1 MGASCDGK
9 ELSQIK
15 GVDAGVSVPI
25 NTEAGIDE
33 LAQSAIKVAKQLIT
47 ESKPNKKRYD
57 KASRKRFSRLFKDP
71 KAISV
76 TVSLTDEVMRITSAK
91 DAARVLKKSAKSATL
106 TGFGLIN
113 ALGLKLIAAI
123 SIVLPKPVL
132 FAVHTQV
139 KRLSKGIILPSESS
153 KLAKQIKRRAKKD
166 IRLNI
171 NVLGEAV
178 LGEREAAERFE
189 RVLEMMN
196 RPEVDYVSVKLSS
209 VVSQII
215 TLDQDG
221 TLKRVSEKL
230 RMIYKNSIQSHT
242 FVNLDMEE
250 FRDLRLTVDAFK
262 LVLSEA
268 EFEKLYAGI
277 VLQAYLPESHEVFAE
292 LVEWSKRRHKN
303 TGGVIKIRLVKG
315 ANLAMEKAEASLHG
329 WVAAPYQSK
338 AAVDASYSRLLDT
351 ALRAEHADAVRIGVA
366 SHNLFHIAFALEIAK
381 KRQVID
387 QLDIEMLEGM
397 ANPEALAIAK
407 RNLRILLYAP
417 VTRGDDFA
425 SAVAYLVRR
434 LDENTAPENYLRS
447 SFEIGESEEIFNAQA
462 ERFLTSATGR
472 HDLST
477 KSLRHRNIKFEV
489 GDIFE
494 NAPNADLTKDSFVNK
509 LDKEIRSVLMQSD
522 LQIPIVI
529 DGKQIFDRTLIDG
542 YDPSDNAKIW
552 YHYAV
557 AKKSDVDSAVK
568 IAKKAVADWDGIG
581 AAKRAEILKN
591 FAQIAHDEQESSI
604 AIMARDAGKSVA
616 EADPEVSEA
625 IDFANY
631 YALSAISLDL
641 EKQSNPVGVVVVVP
655 PWNFPYAIPTGGI
668 CAALAAGNTVIFK
681 SAPETVATSW
691 HLVNQLWRSGV
702 PKDVLQFVSTED
714 NEIGQAL
721 ITHLDVNVVILT
733 GGYNTALLFSSWKN
747 DLNLLAETSG
757 KNSMVLTACCDID
770 LAVKDLVQSAF
781 GHAGQKCSAASVAIV
796 DKNIYEN
803 PIFKKQLL
811 DAVQSLQVGAGYKY
825 ATSVGPVIKAAEHS
839 LHRALTSLDAGEEWL
854 LEPKQ
859 LDQAGLLWSPGI
871 KTNVKPGSWSHLNEW
886 FGPVLAI
893 MISPDLKTSIKWQNA
908 TEFGLT
914 AGIQSLD
921 QGECEYWIENVEAGN
936 LYVNRGVTGAIVN
949 RQPFGG
955 WKRSSVGATAKAG
968 GANYVATLRNW
979 NQMHHFLPMKEAAN
993 KWLNTVGKLAIDKSG
1008 LEVESNLQRYRNYKK
1023 GFLIRLES
1031 GTSKDELDFLSWLK
1045 TELGIITS
1053 LSSDTLIPGLA
1064 NLVVESASEFAEH
1077 AKEFDR
1083 ARWLSFEI
1091 APIHQLMQNGVSCD
1105 MRPITSRGDIEMSRW
1120 FLEQS
1125 ISITQHRYGNTNAGP
1140 KPICE
1145 GLNKINP
1152 RPLQARI

>member
-1 MGASCDGK
+1 MS
-9 ELSQIK
+9 I
-15 GVDAGVSVPI
+15 PI
-25 NTEAGIDE
+25 STDLAIDE
-33 LAQSAIKVAKQLIT
+33 LAQSAVKVAKQLII
-47 ESKPNKKRYD
+47 EASNNKKRYD

-71 KAISV
+71 KAIFV
-76 TVSLTDEVMRITSAK
+76 TVTLTDEVMRITSAK
-91 DAARVLKKSAKSATL
+91 DAARILKVAAKSATL

-113 ALGLKLIAAI
+113 AVGLKAIAVI

-139 KRLSKGIILPSESS
+139 KRLSKGIILPFESS
-153 KLAKQIKRRAKKD
+153 KLVKQIERRDKKG

-189 RVLEMMN
+189 RVLEMMH

-215 TLDQDG
+215 ALDQDG
-221 TLKRVSEKL
+221 TLRRVSEKL
-230 RMIYKNSIQSHT
+230 RIIYKNSIDSGT

-262 LVLSEA
+262 LVLSEP
-268 EFEKLYAGI
+268 EFKKLYAGI

-292 LVEWSKRRHKN
+292 LVEWSNERHN
-303 TGGVIKIRLVKG
+303 QTGGVIKIRLVKG
-315 ANLAMEKAEASLHG
+315 ANLAMEKAEAELHG

-338 AAVDASYSRLLDT
+338 AEVDASYSRLLDA
-351 ALRAEHADAVRIGVA
+351 ALRDEHADSVRIGVA

-381 KRQVID
+381 KRKVMD

-397 ANPEALAIAK
+397 ANPEALAIANRK
-407 RNLRILLYAP
+407 LRILLYAP

-447 SFEIGESEEIFNAQA
+447 SFEIAGSKEIFNAQA
-462 ERFLTSATGR
+462 ERFLASATNR
-472 HDLST
+472 HEIST
-477 KSLRHRNIKFEV
+477 KSLRHKKLKFEV
-489 GDIFE
+489 VDSFE

-509 LDKEIRSVLMQSD
+509 LDKEIRSVLAESNQ
-522 LQIPIVI
+522 QIPIVI
-529 DGKQIFDRTLIDG
+529 DGKEIYDRTFIDG

-581 AAKRAEILKN
+581 AAKRAEILKK
-591 FAQIAHDEQESSI
+591 FALLAHEQQESTI
-604 AIMARDAGKSVA
+604 AIMAKDAGKTVA

-625 IDFANY
+625 IDFANF

-691 HLVNQLWRSGV
+691 HLVNQLWQAGV

-721 ITHLDVNVVILT
+721 ITHEDVNAVILT

-747 DLNLLAETSG
+747 ELNLLAETSG

-781 GHAGQKCSAASVAIV
+781 GHAGQKCSAASLAIV
-796 DKNIYEN
+796 DKSIYEN
-803 PIFKKQLL
+803 PNFKKQLL
-811 DAVQSLQVGAGYKY
+811 DAVQSLQVGAGYEY
-825 ATSVGPVIKAAEHS
+825 ATSVGPIIKPAEKS
-839 LHRALTSLDAGEEWL
+839 LHRALTTLDDGEEWL
-854 LEPKQ
+854 LKPTQ

-893 MISPDLKTSIKWQNA
+893 MVSPDLKTSVSWQNA

-921 QGECEYWIENVEAGN
+921 QGECEYWIDNVEAGN

-955 WKRSSVGATAKAG
+955 WKKSSVGATAKAG

-979 NQMHHFLPMKEAAN
+979 HQMKHFLPMKEAGIRWVN
-993 KWLNTVGKLAIDKSG
+993 KVGMLAVDKSG
-1008 LEVESNLQRYRNYKK
+1008 LEVEKNYQRYRQHKK
-1023 GFLIRLES
+1023 GFLIRIES

-1045 TELGIITS
+1045 NELGVLTH
-1053 LSSDTLIPGLA
+1053 LSSDTLIPGLS
-1064 NLVVESASEFAEH
+1064 NLVVESPTEFADH
-1077 AKEFDR
+1077 AKEFDK
-1083 ARWLSFEI
+1083 ARWLSSEI
-1091 APIHQLMQNGVSCD
+1091 APINLLMINGISCD

-1125 ISITQHRYGNTNAGP
+1125 VSITHHRYGNTNAGP
-1140 KPICE
+1140 KPVCI
-1145 GLNKINP
+1145 GL
-1152 RPLQARI
+1152 L